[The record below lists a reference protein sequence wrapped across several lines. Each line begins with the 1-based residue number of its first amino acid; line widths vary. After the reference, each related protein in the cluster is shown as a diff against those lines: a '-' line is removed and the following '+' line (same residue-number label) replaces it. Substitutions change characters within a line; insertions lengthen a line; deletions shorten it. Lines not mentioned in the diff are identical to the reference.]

1 MNQNHVNQNH
11 YEVTI
16 KCLKCN
22 ASVIFIRNLN
32 ESATEAVNLWHET
45 HVEECGIWTVV

>member
-1 MNQNHVNQNH
+1 MNKNQ

-22 ASVIFIRNLN
+22 ESATFTRNLN
-32 ESATEAVNLWHET
+32 ESATEAVRLWHET
-45 HVEECGIWTVV
+45 HVEDCGIWTVV